1 MLRNEMI
8 GSLYDVSI
16 IEDKGLLNVN
26 FSFSRSQTLKYT
38 KIVLVINFITMHTT
52 NGLRPGLRFNFHLQ
66 K

>member
-1 MLRNEMI
+1 MI

-26 FSFSRSQTLKYT
+26 FSFSRSQALKYT
-38 KIVLVINFITMHTT
+38 KIVLVINFTTMQTT